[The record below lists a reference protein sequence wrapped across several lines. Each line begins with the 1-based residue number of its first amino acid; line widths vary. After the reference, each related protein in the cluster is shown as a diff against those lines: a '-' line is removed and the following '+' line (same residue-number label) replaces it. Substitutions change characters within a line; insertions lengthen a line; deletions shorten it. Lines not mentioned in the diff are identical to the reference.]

1 MENEIIINYLDEDLV
16 KLSGVMARYI
26 KEVDYEGLNDNLFNS
41 LEMTKAVFLDRF
53 YEVYGQGMSKCR
65 VLFNYADYTFK
76 VVGLPYY
83 HEVEKEVTK

>member
-1 MENEIIINYLDEDLV
+1 MENQIKVNFHDEDLV

-26 KEVDYEGLNDNLFNS
+26 KEVNYEGFNDNLFNS

-53 YEVYGQGMSKCR
+53 YDVYGDGMRKCR
-65 VLFNYADYTFK
+65 VMFNYDNCTFE

-83 HEVEKEVTK
+83 YDVEVEVN

>member
-1 MENEIIINYLDEDLV
+1 MNNEIEVNYHDEDLV

-26 KEVDYEGLNDNLFNS
+26 KEVNYEGFNDNLFNS

-53 YEVYGQGMSKCR
+53 YEVYGESMSKCR
-65 VLFNYADYTFK
+65 VMFNYDNCIFK

-83 HEVEKEVTK
+83 HGVEVEVN